1 MTSFLE
7 KVAEAGLPPPPFDPF
22 VTRVYDVPYEG
33 SRSVRFAIWYLKD
46 LTHSQQKIAE
56 DLIGKL
62 GKRRPPHAN
71 FLNLYHH
78 SLGESFLAVHL
89 RIAGDNLSW
98 VHASGKTPGRF
109 KSPEERQRDLQ
120 EQGRPPIRPTFSPC
134 MGYQFGRRYEIF
146 VNQTKES
153 LDLMSEESKEQIA
166 KIVFIG
172 GSVLTVF
179 VFFLAA
185 GAFLPPLQAKL

>member
-7 KVAEAGLPPPPFDPF
+7 KVAEAGLPPPPFDPL
-22 VTRVYDVPYEG
+22 VTRFYDVPYEG
-33 SRSVRFAIWYLKD
+33 SRSVKLALWYINELSVAQKD
-46 LTHSQQKIAE
+46 IVEK
-56 DLIGKL
+56 LIEKMGQAH
-62 GKRRPPHAN
+62 P
-71 FLNLYHH
+71 LYKNYYWF
-78 SLGESFLAVHL
+78 SEALGESLIAVYVRDALELNTWMLTPPAQGRPKDFQIWQREL
-89 RIAGDNLSW
+89 RQQD
-98 VHASGKTPGRF
+98 
-109 KSPEERQRDLQ
+109 
-120 EQGRPPIRPTFSPC
+120 RPPIRPRFSPY
-134 MGYQFGRRYEIF
+134 MGYQFGRKYRIF